1 MKRGIVPVFMA
12 GKGINP
18 GKTVK
23 EYEVL
28 GWKTYEE

>member
-1 MKRGIVPVFMA
+1 MKRGIALVFMA

-23 EYEVL
+23 KYGVL